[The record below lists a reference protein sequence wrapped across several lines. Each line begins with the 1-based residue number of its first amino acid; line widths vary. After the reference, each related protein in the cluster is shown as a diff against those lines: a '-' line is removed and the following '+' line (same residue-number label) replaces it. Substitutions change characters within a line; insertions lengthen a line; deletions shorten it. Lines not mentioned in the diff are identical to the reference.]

1 MADVF
6 DSLEQVNDTVQQY
19 GFSDKRKRNEAIRA
33 GLSDPGNFSSAG
45 TQPSDFLGAGR
56 KMAANQN
63 PDEGLVSL
71 FGNSLKKTDDGWQ
84 YYGDTDY
91 STAQYG
97 TSGYTTKDLGKGVYD
112 ILGSDGASIGK
123 GYYDPS
129 KTLSQLGYSPTSV
142 TANIYEGYGPNS
154 GLSPK
159 YSTTPYDVNNQL
171 TYWEKLGDVLS
182 GNYSSYNDYYASGAN
197 LPYNNQNESI
207 TGATSLYGSTPLIN
221 NNKLLG
227 YVFDPGPGEA
237 FNSSR
242 VDRHDTSG
250 DQNWWTA
257 GTEYG
262 VGEQYYREPFAQ
274 TPYEVSTRSLWRE
287 LNNPETWNQYGSMIN
302 KDKFLLNADSVD
314 KFPGWTNK
322 ESSTYQRGQAPKSH
336 WYDQL
341 LSVAPAFLGSSLGL
355 GSGGSALLSSILK
368 SSGALGSLF
377 KSNPSTPIKQSVV
390 PEGATDASLNSLF
403 NADTAIKGSEFGD
416 ISGGLGAYLNST
428 AQGTDTLGQKVEEEK
443 KTNRS
448 V

>member
-33 GLSDPGNFSSAG
+33 GLSDPGAYNTTG
-45 TQPSDFLGAGR
+45 TQPTEFLGAGR

-63 PDEGLVSL
+63 PDADLASL
-71 FGNSLKKTDDGWQ
+71 FGSSLKKTDEGWQ

-97 TSGYTTKDLGKGVYD
+97 TKGYTTKDLGKGVYD
-112 ILGSDGASIGK
+112 ILGNDGNSIGK
-123 GYYDPS
+123 GYYDPA
-129 KTLSQLGYSPTSV
+129 KTLSQLGYSPYSV
-142 TANIYEGYGPNS
+142 TANIYEGMS

-159 YSTTPYDVNNQL
+159 YSTKNYDVNNPITQ
-171 TYWEKLGDVLS
+171 WEKLGDILS
-182 GNYSSYNDYYASGAN
+182 GNYNSYNDYYAMGAN
-197 LPYNNQNESI
+197 LPYNNQNEIIS
-207 TGATSLYGSTPLIN
+207 GATSLYGSTPLIN

-227 YVFDPGPGEA
+227 YVFDPGPGNV

-242 VDRHDTSG
+242 VDRHDRSG
-250 DQNWWTA
+250 DQNWWTT

-287 LNNPETWNQYGSMIN
+287 LNSPETWNKYGSMIN
-302 KDKFLLNADSVD
+302 EDKFLLNADSVD

-322 ESSTYQRGQAPKSH
+322 ESSTYQRGKAPDTH

-341 LSVAPAFLGSSLGL
+341 LSVAPAFLGSALGL
-355 GSGGSALLSSILK
+355 EAGGGAALSSILK

-377 KSNPSTPIKQSVV
+377 KSNPASPIKQSVR

-403 NADTAIKGSEFGD
+403 NKDATIKGSEFGD

-428 AQGTDTLGQKVEEEK
+428 AQGNDTLGQVQKEEEK
-443 KTNRS
+443 KPTRS
-448 V
+448 E